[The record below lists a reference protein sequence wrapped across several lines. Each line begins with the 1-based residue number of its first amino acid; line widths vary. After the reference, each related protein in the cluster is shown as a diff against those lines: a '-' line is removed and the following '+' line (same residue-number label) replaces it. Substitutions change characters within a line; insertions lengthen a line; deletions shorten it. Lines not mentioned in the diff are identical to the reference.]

1 MTSVTDRRNQILE
14 FIREKKKVR
23 VSELIE
29 RYGTSGVTIRN
40 DLIFLENKGLIE
52 RGFGTVSIKEHSL
65 HQWFDETR
73 IPNLEE
79 KKKIGKYAVKLIS
92 DNESIMIYTGS
103 TSLQI
108 AKHLQDFKNLVVV
121 TNSIITAYELGRNPY
136 IKTIMLGGHYNPDTN
151 AVFGYHAIQQLN
163 DYHLD
168 KLFLSVDGIS
178 AQGGVTSEHPLEVEI
193 CRAMIKNARQVVVT
207 ADYSKIGTSR
217 FIQIATLD
225 EVDILITDDKA
236 PEEELKRI
244 EEHGVRVVVV

>member
-1 MTSVTDRRNQILE
+1 MTSVSERRNQILE
-14 FIREKKKVR
+14 LIREKKKVR

-29 RYGTSGVTIRN
+29 RYRTSGVTIRN
-40 DLIFLENKGLIE
+40 DLIHLESKGFIE
-52 RGFGTVSIKEHSL
+52 RGFGTVSIKDNPMN
-65 HQWFDETR
+65 QWFDESR

-108 AKHLQDFKNLVVV
+108 AKELREFKNLVVV

-168 KLFLSVDGIS
+168 KLFLSVDGVS
-178 AQGGVTSEHPLEVEI
+178 SQGGVTSEHPLEVEI
-193 CRAMIKNARQVVVT
+193 CRAMIKNAAQVIVT

-225 EVDILITDDKA
+225 EIDILITDDKA
-236 PEEELKRI
+236 PEDELKRI
-244 EEHGVRVVVV
+244 EENGVQVVVV